1 LKLERALEKAGGFM
15 PIRRT
20 LIAYALVALIAPFGV
35 FYFQAN
41 PDAAP
46 GAAGGGGARGG
57 SSASLRYHPVGLGE
71 VVSVVSAV
79 GEIEADEI
87 VGLSFTTGGR
97 VAEVFVAESDYVMA
111 GDLLMR
117 LENDN
122 QRIAYDQAV
131 LGLELVEIQLADLLG
146 PPDGDNVRIA
156 EANVEAAYKAYQDS
170 LTTASRAQLEAA
182 QLQVDQ
188 ARAAVDSAEER
199 RIVGGDFNNEEDVAL
214 ADAAIGQASF
224 QLRIAELQLQ
234 DLRNGDGNAANAAYL
249 SYLQAEADLERA
261 LAGPTELEIQQAE
274 TRVAQA
280 QARLDSAELALSK
293 TELRAP
299 FDGFVADIPVEPGS
313 LVQPGVTV
321 ATLVD
326 VDPLSVTVQ
335 IDEIDI
341 SSIQPGMDVRVEV
354 DALPNTFL
362 EAELEKVALTG
373 QQTAGGIV
381 NYDAEVRLEESNPL
395 VRVGMTAEANIV
407 IAQAEDVLVI
417 PNAFIRLDRQRNEA
431 FVQVVTGDNE
441 LEERQVS
448 LGLRGPDFSEVTDGL
463 QEGDIIAADLS
474 GNQLSLFGD

>member
-1 LKLERALEKAGGFM
+1 M

-20 LIAYALVALIAPFGV
+20 LIAYALLVIVAPFG
-35 FYFQAN
+35 FFFLQAN
-41 PDAAP
+41 PDGALGAP
-46 GAAGGGGARGG
+46 AGPGGSARGG
-57 SSASLRYHPVGLGE
+57 NSASLRYHPVGRGE

-79 GEIEADEI
+79 GSIEADE
-87 VGLSFTTGGR
+87 VVEASFTLGGR
-97 VAEVFVAESDYVMA
+97 IAEIFVAESDYVQA
-111 GDLLMR
+111 GDLLLR

-131 LGLELVEIQLADLLG
+131 LGLEQAEISLADLLG
-146 PPDGDNVRIA
+146 PPDADNVRIA
-156 EANVEAAYKAYQDS
+156 EANVEAAFKAYQDS
-170 LTTASRAQLEAA
+170 LSTASRAQIDAA
-182 QLQVDQ
+182 RLQVDQ

-199 RIVGGDFNNEEDVAL
+199 RIIGGDFNSDEDVSL
-214 ADAAIGQASF
+214 ADAAIGEASF

-234 DLRNGDGNAANAAYL
+234 DLRSGDGNAANAAFL
-249 SYLQAEADLERA
+249 SFQQAEADLA
-261 LAGPTELEIQQAE
+261 AVLAGPTDLDIEQAE
-274 TRVAQA
+274 VRVDQA
-280 QARLDSAELALSK
+280 LARLDSAELALSK

-299 FDGFVADIPVEPGS
+299 FDGFVALLPVEVGVLVAPGS
-313 LVQPGVTV
+313 TV

-326 VDPLSVTVQ
+326 VEPLSVTVQ

-341 SSIQPGMDVRVEV
+341 SDIQPGMPVRVEV

-362 EAELEKVALTG
+362 RAELEKVALTG

-407 IAQAEDVLVI
+407 IAQTDDVLVI
-417 PNAFIRLDRQRNEA
+417 PNAFIRLDRRRNEA
-431 FVQVVTGDNE
+431 FVQVVTGDND

-448 LGLRGPDFSEVTDGL
+448 LGLRGEDFSEVTDGL
-463 QEGDIIAADLS
+463 QEGDVVAADLS